1 MITSNRATF
10 YVTALDELS
19 EQPSERFDYL
29 PEEKI
34 NILEDKTFDLRRE
47 IRGIKTESSQIESD
61 LQSLSFKIQ

>member
-10 YVTALDELS
+10 YVTALVELS
-19 EQPSERFDYL
+19 EHPSESFDYL

-34 NILEDKTFDLRRE
+34 NMLEDKTFDLRRE